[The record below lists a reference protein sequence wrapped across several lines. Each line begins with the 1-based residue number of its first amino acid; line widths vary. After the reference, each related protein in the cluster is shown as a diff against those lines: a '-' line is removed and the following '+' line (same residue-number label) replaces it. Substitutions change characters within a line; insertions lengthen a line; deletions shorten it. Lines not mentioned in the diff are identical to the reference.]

1 MLALPEQKRSIQLS
15 HFPNVIPQQV
25 DPLQLAQILPA
36 IHPELPRYADLAR
49 QHGYQFV
56 GLGRQKAR
64 QYRHAPALACS
75 DVLGDDAGT
84 AQVGAGLGQQVGEV
98 QQLGA
103 ERQVVDITDEAVAR
117 EVAAMA
123 DRRVAVQVVLGGIQ
137 LQAVVAQLAAH
148 IGAMLWPFQGDDDV
162 CLAFGQADEV
172 RQRQDIDADGW
183 VAVDEMAQLRGN
195 EEAAKAFGAAHAYVP
210 RQRYPRPR
218 DLFTGH
224 VQGAFDS
231 LRVAQQALPFSR
243 ENEAAGA
250 RLLEQQSAQRC
261 LQRGDAS
268 RHGGVVHAQALGGIA
283 GFSGTRHFE
292 EELQVIP
299 VQGAQGGDVFLHVG
313 PAFIRVLV
321 RCLHIYTPRQS
332 HHAMHKNNYAEV
344 LMNVSVTAGIQ
355 TVKLLIDGE
364 WVQSQASEWRDIVN
378 PATQQVLAKV
388 PFATQAEVDAAVAA
402 AQKAYVGWR
411 NTPVGA
417 RMRIMLKFQ
426 ALIREHSKRI
436 AQTLSAEQGKTLAD
450 AEGDIFRGLEVVE
463 HACSI
468 GSLQMGEFVENVAG
482 GVDTYTLR
490 QPIGVCAGITPFNF
504 PAMIPLWMFPMAI
517 VCGNTF
523 VLKPSEQDPLS
534 TVQLVELAL
543 EAGVPP
549 GVLNVV
555 HGGKDVVDALC
566 THADIKAISFVGSTA
581 VGTHVYNLA
590 GQHGK
595 RVQAMM
601 GAKNHAVVLPDANR
615 EQTLNALVGAAFG
628 AAGQRCMATSVAVL
642 VGAAKQWLPE
652 LKALAQ
658 KLKVNAGSEP
668 GTDVGPLISRQAK
681 QRVLG
686 LIDSGVKE
694 GAILELDGREVNV
707 PGFEH
712 GNFVGPTLFSG
723 VTTDMQI
730 YTQEIFGPVLV
741 VLTVDTLDE
750 AIALVNRNPFGN
762 GTGLFTQSGAAARKF
777 QSEIDVGQVG
787 INIPIPVP
795 VPFFSFTGSRG
806 SKLGDLGPYGKQV
819 VQFYTQTKTVTA
831 RWFDDDSVNDGVN
844 TTINLR

>member
-1 MLALPEQKRSIQLS
+1 
-15 HFPNVIPQQV
+15 
-25 DPLQLAQILPA
+25 
-36 IHPELPRYADLAR
+36 
-49 QHGYQFV
+49 
-56 GLGRQKAR
+56 
-64 QYRHAPALACS
+64 
-75 DVLGDDAGT
+75 
-84 AQVGAGLGQQVGEV
+84 
-98 QQLGA
+98 
-103 ERQVVDITDEAVAR
+103 
-117 EVAAMA
+117 
-123 DRRVAVQVVLGGIQ
+123 
-137 LQAVVAQLAAH
+137 
-148 IGAMLWPFQGDDDV
+148 
-162 CLAFGQADEV
+162 
-172 RQRQDIDADGW
+172 
-183 VAVDEMAQLRGN
+183 
-195 EEAAKAFGAAHAYVP
+195 
-210 RQRYPRPR
+210 
-218 DLFTGH
+218 
-224 VQGAFDS
+224 
-231 LRVAQQALPFSR
+231 
-243 ENEAAGA
+243 
-250 RLLEQQSAQRC
+250 
-261 LQRGDAS
+261 
-268 RHGGVVHAQALGGIA
+268 
-283 GFSGTRHFE
+283 
-292 EELQVIP
+292 
-299 VQGAQGGDVFLHVG
+299 
-313 PAFIRVLV
+313 
-321 RCLHIYTPRQS
+321 
-332 HHAMHKNNYAEV
+332 
-344 LMNVSVTAGIQ
+344 MNVSVKAGAVDVQ
-355 TVKLLIDGE
+355 SVKLLIDGQ
-364 WVQSQASEWRDIVN
+364 WVESQTTEWRDIVN
-378 PATQQVLAKV
+378 PATQQVLARV

-402 AQKAYVGWR
+402 AQKAFLTWR
-411 NTPVGA
+411 NTAVGA
-417 RMRIMLKFQ
+417 RMRIMLKLQ

-436 AQTLSAEQGKTLAD
+436 AQTLSAEQGKTIAD

-468 GSLQMGEFVENVAG
+468 GNLQMGEFVENVAG

-534 TVQLVELAL
+534 TMMLVELAL

-555 HGGKDVVDALC
+555 HGGKAVVDAIC
-566 THADIKAISFVGSTA
+566 THPDIKAISFVGSTA

-595 RVQAMM
+595 RVQSMM

-615 EQTLNALVGAAFG
+615 EQTLNALVGAGFG
-628 AAGQRCMATSVAVL
+628 AAGQRCMATSVVVM
-642 VGAAKQWLPE
+642 VGASRQWIPE

-686 LIDSGVKE
+686 LIESGVKE
-694 GAILELDGREVNV
+694 GATLALDGRGVTV
-707 PGFEH
+707 PGYEE
-712 GNFVGPTLFSG
+712 GNFVGPTLFTG

-730 YTQEIFGPVLV
+730 YTQEIFGPVLA
-741 VLTVDTLDE
+741 VLEVDTLDE

-844 TTINLR
+844 TTIHLR